1 MYVQVELKNNELYKG
16 ELKTVDYNL
25 NVELTNVTKLNT
37 HEKFEHLFI
46 RGSQIKFIKYPNEL
60 SKSPIFKPK

>member
-25 NVELTNVTKLNT
+25 NVELANVTKLNT
-37 HEKFEHLFI
+37 HEKFERLFI
-46 RGSQIKFIKYPNEL
+46 RGS
-60 SKSPIFKPK
+60 

>member
-25 NVELTNVTKLNT
+25 NIGLVNVTKLNT
-37 HEKFEHLFI
+37 HEKYEQLFI
-46 RGSQIKFIKYPNEL
+46 RGSQIRFIKYPNEL
-60 SKSPIFKPK
+60 SKSPIFK